1 MNEDETVCFCKLL
14 FFFFINECKIVTY
27 NLIMHHFNTR
37 EFVVPLQGS
46 DRMGYD

>member
-1 MNEDETVCFCKLL
+1 MIY
-14 FFFFINECKIVTY
+14 FFHKQTIITY

-37 EFVVPLQGS
+37 EFVVPLQGN